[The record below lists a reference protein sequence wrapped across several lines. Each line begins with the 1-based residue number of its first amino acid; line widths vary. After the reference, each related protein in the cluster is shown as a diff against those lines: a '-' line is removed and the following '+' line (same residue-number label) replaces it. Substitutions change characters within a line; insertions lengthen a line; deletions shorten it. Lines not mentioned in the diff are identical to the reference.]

1 MNRPS
6 LLFLTDLS
14 NGSEDEDILMSN
26 FLRRDFRVIICH
38 PADCEELED
47 KADAIIIRNI
57 WNEKEYGKPEPWYK
71 RWRGKKLPIHDD
83 LYVREGDYYSGAGE
97 TKDYLIWLTK
107 NGFPVVP
114 SIDDIKNLHD
124 LPEADAYFIKPKDGF
139 DAINARR
146 ISKTELLELNPQ
158 HYLIQPFVD
167 FEYEISFYYLNKK
180 LQYTLYAP
188 DKTKRWDLVEF
199 VPSERDIVFAQKF
212 IDWNMQKYG
221 IERIDACRLKNG
233 DLSLIE
239 ITDQGGAYL
248 SAQDLS
254 EGLRNTFLEN
264 LSASIRKNCKI

>member
-1 MNRPS
+1 MKKPS
-6 LLFLTDLS
+6 LLLLTDLT
-14 NGSEDEDILMSN
+14 NGSKEEDLIISD
-26 FLRRDFRVIICH
+26 FLRRDYDVTLCH
-38 PADCEELED
+38 PRNCEVFEGE
-47 KADAIIIRNI
+47 ADAIIIRNI

-114 SIDDIKNLHD
+114 SIDDIKNLHE
-124 LPEADAYFIKPKDGF
+124 LPEANTYFIKPKDGF
-139 DAINARR
+139 DAINARK
-146 ISKTELLELNPQ
+146 ISKAELLALNPQ

-167 FEYEISFYYLNKK
+167 FEYEISFYYLDKK

-199 VPSERDIVFAQKF
+199 VPSESDIAFAQKF
-212 IDWNMQKYG
+212 INWNLQKYG
-221 IERIDACRLKNG
+221 IERVDACRLKNG
-233 DLSLIE
+233 ELLLVE

-248 SAQDLS
+248 SIQELS
-254 EGLRNTFLEN
+254 EELRNTFLEN
-264 LSASIRKNCKI
+264 LSKSIKKNCL